1 MLVLIDKSMN
11 KNNRCIGELLNE
23 GQLKLEKYGNSN
35 ANQESELL
43 LSYLLNRNK
52 FYLYLNPNLPVTS
65 KKIQQ
70 YDQWIHQISKG
81 IPLQYITGFQN
92 FMGLDFKV
100 TEDVLIP
107 RPETEI
113 LVEKII
119 QLINTL
125 PKKDSYLFLDI
136 GVGSV
141 VIPVTVCHNL
151 QKTDKDVYFYGIDI
165 SQKAIHLANEN
176 IKKYQCQHK
185 INLYQGN
192 LFQSLAEFKKPLLF
206 DGIISN
212 PPYIA
217 SDEWDELS
225 EEITLHE
232 PCEALYGGKDGLY
245 FYREIIRQSPKFL
258 KSNAFL
264 ALEIGHKQR
273 NAIYQML
280 ILNGSYKKDIFTFRD
295 YYQNNRG
302 IIAFVNTPGI

>member
-23 GQLKLEKYGNSN
+23 GQLKLEKCGNSN

-70 YDQWIHQISKG
+70 YDQWIHQRSKG

-136 GVGSV
+136 GVGSG
-141 VIPVTVCHNL
+141 VIPVTVCNHF
-151 QKTDKDVYFYGIDI
+151 QKTDKDG
-165 SQKAIHLANEN
+165 
-176 IKKYQCQHK
+176 
-185 INLYQGN
+185 
-192 LFQSLAEFKKPLLF
+192 
-206 DGIISN
+206 
-212 PPYIA
+212 
-217 SDEWDELS
+217 
-225 EEITLHE
+225 
-232 PCEALYGGKDGLY
+232 
-245 FYREIIRQSPKFL
+245 
-258 KSNAFL
+258 
-264 ALEIGHKQR
+264 
-273 NAIYQML
+273 
-280 ILNGSYKKDIFTFRD
+280 
-295 YYQNNRG
+295 
-302 IIAFVNTPGI
+302 